1 MKIHPMSASTVRWPT
16 TWLQG
21 LKSSA
26 RQAETNQTGVTAKNN
41 NNALVWAM
49 YFSGGASC
57 VMRHTQLA
65 VSEMGSEKT
74 LRRPKTA
81 KPIIMKK
88 ADGEQTK

>member
-1 MKIHPMSASTVRWPT
+1 
-16 TWLQG
+16 
-21 LKSSA
+21 
-26 RQAETNQTGVTAKNN
+26 
-41 NNALVWAM
+41 M

-81 KPIIMKK
+81 KPIIMKVEMRKPTVSRRNDVFDSSSRSQESTMASTNASAK
-88 ADGEQTK
+88 A